1 MNYYKINITVLTS
14 VFIGS
19 GEEIQKYEYIDDKKS
34 DFIRIINQKKLI
46 ELLGK
51 NYDRYLELIANLHAY
66 KNNQAASLYDFLVNL
81 RLYHYAIDSLTEYKI
96 NKGIELGSFCRIK
109 TFVKDHNNQ
118 PYVPGSSIKGM
129 LINSISSG
137 IDQDN
142 KKIDI
147 QKISSA
153 ISVSDSKPISTDN
166 LMLNK
171 VLRYNYKKKKISEL
185 NEYIEI
191 LKPKTEIKSILSLDE
206 KIINIDEIKEY
217 LKTTYSAYYKYYLSK
232 FYNLSKNGGA
242 EIVFAKS
249 DGIISYLGAY
259 TGYPTKTTIYPT
271 HKEQAPQE
279 AEKQLLIKEKDKE
292 KEKDNDKAKNDVFP
306 LCLKCTQINGKLQ
319 ENGAIEIAFEKIDLK
334 VNK

>member
-137 IDQDN
+137 IFQDN

-153 ISVSDSKPISTDN
+153 ISVSDSKPISTDD

-171 VLRYNYKKKKISEL
+171 VYRYNFKKRKESNL

-191 LKPKTEIKSILSLDE
+191 LKPGTQINSVLSLDE
-206 KIINIDEIKEY
+206 KIIKIDEIKDH
-217 LKTTYSAYYKYYLSK
+217 LKTTYSAYDKYYLSK
-232 FYNLSKNGGA
+232 FGGKD
-242 EIVFAKS
+242 IIFAKS
-249 DGIISYLGAY
+249 KNNGIISYLGAY
-259 TGYPTKTTIYPT
+259 TGYPTKTIIYPVY
-271 HKEQAPQE
+271 KEKASQI
-279 AEKQLLIKEKDKE
+279 AESLLSKKSKDKE

-334 VNK
+334 V